1 MLIRGRGVAI
11 PLLILSIKS
20 PLGETALV
28 HLDPDG
34 HQFWSWLVAQN
45 DIRSYEPVFPGHDF
59 HDFVESLVLDQV
71 KLLY

>member
-1 MLIRGRGVAI
+1 MLIGERGVAI

-34 HQFWSWLVAQN
+34 NQCWSRLVAQN
-45 DIRSYEPVFPGHDF
+45 DIRSYEPVFRRHDF
-59 HDFVESLVLDQV
+59 HDFLESLVLDQV
-71 KLLY
+71 KLPY